1 MTITLDLAPEE
12 EAQLNVIAA
21 RQGQNADTV
30 AYELF
35 ASALASSR
43 KMAALSQPQPAGEWT
58 AEFRAKYHIPADAQ
72 PLSDE
77 ELQALNPEN
86 EDEAICLGLDA
97 SFAGRVTP
105 LAEWS
110 AKVRA
115 RHNLPEGG
123 KVMSHEEVMLL
134 L

>member
-1 MTITLDLAPEE
+1 MTITLNLAPED
-12 EAQLNVIAA
+12 EAELNVIAA
-21 RQGQNADTV
+21 QKGQNADTV
-30 AYELF
+30 AYDLF
-35 ASALASSR
+35 AAALAGYRVPSASR
-43 KMAALSQPQPAGEWT
+43 PQPATEWS

-77 ELQALNPEN
+77 ELRALDP
-86 EDEAICLGLDA
+86 EDEGEAISLGLDA

-123 KVMSHEEVMLL
+123 KVMSDEEVMLL
-134 L
+134 P

>member
-1 MTITLDLAPEE
+1 MTITLNLAPKD

-21 RQGQNADTV
+21 QQGQNADTV
-30 AYELF
+30 AYDLF
-35 ASALASSR
+35 AAALAGYRAPSASR
-43 KMAALSQPQPAGEWT
+43 SHPAIEWS

-77 ELQALNPEN
+77 ELRALDP
-86 EDEAICLGLDA
+86 EDEGEAISMGLDA

-115 RHNLPEGG
+115 RHNLPEGA
-123 KVMSHEEVMLL
+123 KAMSHEEAMLL
-134 L
+134 P

>member
-1 MTITLDLAPEE
+1 MTITLNLAPED
-12 EAQLNVIAA
+12 EAKLNKIAA
-21 RQGQNADTV
+21 RQGQDADTL
-30 AYELF
+30 AYDLF
-35 ASALASSR
+35 AAALAEYHAPSAGR
-43 KMAALSQPQPAGEWT
+43 SQPAAEWS

-77 ELQALNPEN
+77 ELQALNPE
-86 EDEAICLGLDA
+86 DEAEAISLGLDA

-115 RHNLPEGG
+115 RYNLPEGF
-123 KVMSHEEVMLL
+123 KPMTHKEAMQLP
-134 L
+134 